1 MSSTPEQLKCIT
13 TLQQPDCEFLSIEAV
28 SGSGKTYLL
37 TEIAKALK
45 PSNGLYIAYSKAI
58 ATEASKKFPS
68 SITCS
73 TTHSLAYQ
81 NTVRPFGLRV
91 GFFGYRDIQ
100 VRMPFEKKI
109 LVVESLKDYCLSR
122 FVSIDE
128 YIKDRQLKY
137 DIAEPLKKYLGLMK
151 QGTIDSTHDFY
162 LKYYHILLSSGSIK
176 HDNFDLIML
185 DEAGDL
191 NEVTLEIFKLLPATK
206 KVMVGDPCMPGETKV
221 NTSTGWRRLD
231 SIVKDLESN
240 KQVLVRSY
248 NKKDQKF
255 EFKNALNPIRS
266 GIKQCYLVKTI
277 RGSVEC
283 TSNHKILTS
292 KGYVRTDELKTG
304 DIILKDND
312 KKLQNTKHQ
321 VNADQYQLLIGS
333 FLGDG
338 HIDYQD
344 KLKQSAR
351 LTITHSEHQLEY
363 LTWKANAFNSTAKKT
378 QESKSHF
385 INNSKCITSAQYTA
399 QSKLFVLERTISI
412 EAVRDID
419 ALGLAIWVQ
428 DDGSLRNKYNADN
441 KKLSITI
448 DSNSFTY
455 NEHLTLQRILLNN
468 FNLEASI
475 QKTKQYYRLS
485 FNKENSLLLLSIIN
499 PYISDSFVGKF
510 KHESSIVRNLDKS
523 TPAHAADV
531 LLKVVPTGRK
541 ETYDIE
547 VEDNHNFIASK
558 TAQKQTACGIIVH
571 NCQNI
576 FQFNKTINGFRA
588 MANEGIHLPLSQSF
602 RVDSNIAKL
611 IQGFCREFM
620 DPKMVFKGIDFTSE
634 QRANIKTTAFISRTN
649 GTLISEMIKLNQLGK
664 PYGLTRPAKS
674 IFELPLGLISLNKT
688 GTIKLPQYKH
698 LEEDYRD
705 YHNNERLQ
713 EKSFYGYLS
722 ELHSDDISIK
732 TALGAIMKHGPKSI
746 IETFEKAKSH
756 EGGNQNHT
764 LCTSHS
770 SKGLEWDSVY
780 IADDIAEKIKKII
793 ESKKFRNQGIEGLE
807 PEEIGEMNL
816 AYVSFSRAKY
826 ELLNAKAIYWTA
838 DMDFEEDEF
847 NQQFYDY
854 ADTLF

>member
-1 MSSTPEQLKCIT
+1 MSSTSEQLKCIT

-68 SITCS
+68 SVTCS

-81 NTVRPFGLRV
+81 NTVRTFGLRV

-128 YIKDRQLKY
+128 YIKDRQLRS
-137 DIAEPLKKYLGLMK
+137 DISEPLKKYLGLMK

-206 KVMVGDPCMPGETKV
+206 KVMVGDP
-221 NTSTGWRRLD
+221 
-231 SIVKDLESN
+231 
-240 KQVLVRSY
+240 
-248 NKKDQKF
+248 F
-255 EFKNALNPIRS
+255 
-266 GIKQCYLVKTI
+266 
-277 RGSVEC
+277 
-283 TSNHKILTS
+283 
-292 KGYVRTDELKTG
+292 
-304 DIILKDND
+304 
-312 KKLQNTKHQ
+312 
-321 VNADQYQLLIGS
+321 
-333 FLGDG
+333 
-338 HIDYQD
+338 
-344 KLKQSAR
+344 
-351 LTITHSEHQLEY
+351 
-363 LTWKANAFNSTAKKT
+363 
-378 QESKSHF
+378 
-385 INNSKCITSAQYTA
+385 
-399 QSKLFVLERTISI
+399 
-412 EAVRDID
+412 
-419 ALGLAIWVQ
+419 
-428 DDGSLRNKYNADN
+428 
-441 KKLSITI
+441 
-448 DSNSFTY
+448 
-455 NEHLTLQRILLNN
+455 
-468 FNLEASI
+468 
-475 QKTKQYYRLS
+475 
-485 FNKENSLLLLSIIN
+485 
-499 PYISDSFVGKF
+499 
-510 KHESSIVRNLDKS
+510 
-523 TPAHAADV
+523 
-531 LLKVVPTGRK
+531 
-541 ETYDIE
+541 
-547 VEDNHNFIASK
+547 
-558 TAQKQTACGIIVH
+558 
-571 NCQNI
+571 QNI

-588 MANEGIHLPLSQSF
+588 MADHGIHLPLSQSF

-620 DPKMVFKGIDFTSE
+620 DPKMVFKGIDFTIE

-649 GTLISEMIKLNQLGK
+649 GMLISEMIKLNELNK

-756 EGGNQNHT
+756 EGGNQSHT

-793 ESKKFRNQGIEGLE
+793 ESKKFRNQGVEGLD
-807 PEEIGEMNL
+807 PEEVGEMNL

-838 DMDFEEDEF
+838 DMNFEEDEF
-847 NQQFYDY
+847 NQQLHGY